1 MFFFR
6 ILPFLLILV
15 LAAPAGA
22 QDKVFNAETF
32 TLTNGMEVVV
42 IPNRRAPVVTH
53 MVWYRVGAADD
64 PPGQSGIAHFVE
76 HLMFKG
82 TKDMPPGEFSK
93 RVKSMGGNDNA
104 FTGHNSTAYFQSIS
118 VGSLEAVMK
127 MEADRMLNLTFPPD
141 EVLSERK
148 VVIEE
153 RRERTEND
161 PRGYFQEQMRAA
173 LFVNHPYA
181 NPPVGWFH
189 EVGALERENVKDFY
203 GRWYAPNNAILIVTG
218 DITAKELRPLA
229 ERIYGAIP
237 RRDAPARQ
245 WTDVPPLL
253 AKMRLTLHHKSI
265 RQPMLSRL
273 YRVPSC
279 AMNRD
284 ECLALQV
291 LESILD
297 GGSATRLYKELV
309 VQKKMAVSAGLSYQG
324 SAVSDGTVSASLI
337 PAADVDVEELE
348 WAFDDVLRN
357 LISNGI
363 TEDELRTAK
372 DRLKDEAIFARDSLM
387 GPAMIFGQALV
398 ASETI
403 DDIEFWPDNIEKVT
417 ARQVNDVAHKYLN
430 PDDYGTRPYVTGY
443 LLPPAR
449 SEKKE

>member
-118 VGSLEAVMK
+118 VGNLEAVMK

-237 RRDAPARQ
+237 RRDAPTRQ

-253 AKMRLTLHHKSI
+253 AKTRLTLHHEAI
-265 RQPMLSRL
+265 RQPMLSRV

-297 GGSATRLYKELV
+297 GGSATRLYRELV
-309 VQKKMAVSAGLSYQG
+309 VEQKMAVSAELSYQG
-324 SAVSDGTVSASLI
+324 SAVSDGTVSVSLV
-337 PAADVDVEELE
+337 PVSDVDVEELE
-348 WAFDDVLRN
+348 WTFDDVMRD
-357 LISNGI
+357 LIKGGV
-363 TEDELRTAK
+363 TEEELRAAK

-398 ASETI
+398 AGETI

-417 ARQVNDVAHKYLN
+417 ARQVNDAARKYLN

>member
-118 VGSLEAVMK
+118 VGNLEAVMK

-203 GRWYAPNNAILIVTG
+203 GR
-218 DITAKELRPLA
+218 
-229 ERIYGAIP
+229 
-237 RRDAPARQ
+237 
-245 WTDVPPLL
+245 
-253 AKMRLTLHHKSI
+253 
-265 RQPMLSRL
+265 
-273 YRVPSC
+273 
-279 AMNRD
+279 
-284 ECLALQV
+284 
-291 LESILD
+291 
-297 GGSATRLYKELV
+297 
-309 VQKKMAVSAGLSYQG
+309 
-324 SAVSDGTVSASLI
+324 
-337 PAADVDVEELE
+337 
-348 WAFDDVLRN
+348 
-357 LISNGI
+357 
-363 TEDELRTAK
+363 
-372 DRLKDEAIFARDSLM
+372 
-387 GPAMIFGQALV
+387 
-398 ASETI
+398 
-403 DDIEFWPDNIEKVT
+403 
-417 ARQVNDVAHKYLN
+417 
-430 PDDYGTRPYVTGY
+430 
-443 LLPPAR
+443 
-449 SEKKE
+449 